1 MASFMKK
8 VLHSTSTKSPHDLV
22 DRAVGCACRITDT
35 ASERQQEE
43 LAKYLA
49 MMKVGAQICAIT
61 GTLLCLLAQIYTHAC
76 YEECRACARASGR
89 KCRGMWR
96 MPDMSVAVDG
106 LPAASTNGMWL
117 WMQAVATIC

>member
-22 DRAVGCACRITDT
+22 DRAVGCACKITDT

-49 MMKVGAQICAIT
+49 MMKVGALSLGHNWGC
-61 GTLLCLLAQIYTHAC
+61 
-76 YEECRACARASGR
+76 
-89 KCRGMWR
+89 
-96 MPDMSVAVDG
+96 
-106 LPAASTNGMWL
+106 
-117 WMQAVATIC
+117 